1 MPKAFIIINN
11 DYTCFWLPDLMC
23 IGEIFADT
31 QPILEMSDFF
41 IGLGIVQGY
50 GQSVADL
57 HQGVDQVVFLRL
69 FIEK

>member
-1 MPKAFIIINN
+1 
-11 DYTCFWLPDLMC
+11 MC